1 MAVIETRY
9 SVGDVVY
16 HAGTATEQKKRSCPD
31 CNDTKIWHAISPAGN
46 EYSFSCPRCSARYN
60 GMDKLSLNYTAH
72 APFVRR
78 LTIGSVRYNSHYG
91 SYDHGAQYM
100 CEETGVGG
108 GSVYSESDLFSTH
121 DEAMVAATAR
131 AAKADVAVEYVA
143 ASYNAALEICDY
155 QLESAALKRARE
167 AASQAGQLLWGV
179 EELFE
184 TITEA
189 DGKDAIAEAID
200 DYKKYQRPR
209 DIARLIAVADE
220 ARADLRV
227 SA

>member
-16 HAGTATEQKKRSCPD
+16 HAGTTTEQKKRPCPD
-31 CNDTKIWHAISPAGN
+31 CNGAKIWKAVSPVGN

-60 GMDKLSLNYTAH
+60 SMDNLSLSYTAH
-72 APFVRR
+72 APVVRR

-100 CEETGVGG
+100 CLETGVGG
-108 GSVYSESDLFSTH
+108 GSVYSESDLFASH
-121 DEAMVAATAR
+121 DEAMVAATAK
-131 AAKADVAVEYVA
+131 AAKADVTVQYVA
-143 ASYNAALEICDY
+143 DSYNAALEICDY
-155 QLESAALKRARE
+155 QLENAALKRARE
-167 AASQAGQLLWGV
+167 TVSQAGQLLWGV

-189 DGKDAIAEAID
+189 DGKEAIAEAID

-220 ARADLRV
+220 ARATAQV